1 MCLVSCASLFRVCGY
16 NGVLIKS
23 AVQTFQCPQNI
34 DELGN
39 YYHVGGG
46 VKGTFCDYLEINS
59 TLPGYEFGLN
69 KSCCP
74 NNPSASIF
82 PGNITCI
89 VGIPGITDLSVIQS
103 VCAWVW
109 VCVWVCVCACVRV
122 CVYVCVCVCAC
133 VCVCVRAC
141 MRACVCVCVY
151 VCMCVCVSVCTL
163 YCISVSL
170 CVRTFSNVLIFM
182 YSTRNE
188 LQHIRTYIIL
198 HVFCV

>member
-103 VCAWVW
+103 VCAC
-109 VCVWVCVCACVRV
+109 VCVCVGVCACVRV
-122 CVYVCVCVCAC
+122 CVYVCVCVHVCVCAC
-133 VCVCVRAC
+133 VRVCVRA
-141 MRACVCVCVY
+141 CVCVY
-151 VCMCVCVSVCTL
+151 VCMCVCVCLCVHCT
-163 YCISVSL
+163 VSL
-170 CVRTFSNVLIFM
+170 SLYVCVPFQMCLSLCIPPGM
-182 YSTRNE
+182 SYSTYV
-188 LQHIRTYIIL
+188 HT
-198 HVFCV
+198 